1 MAVCDPVTKQQFDVV
16 LINALKD
23 FPHVD
28 SVRREQKE
36 CLENLVQGKDV
47 FAILPTGFG
56 KSLVFQIFPRLMKGL
71 QRNRH
76 SSSVCT
82 IIVVTPLVAI
92 MKDQVEQLKGMGVSS
107 AAIGVDERADEEAAK
122 NGTCEIVYGSPE
134 SWLSREWKRE
144 LQEGQLGKQTVAI
157 AIDEVHS
164 VMEW

>member
-1 MAVCDPVTKQQFDVV
+1 
-16 LINALKD
+16 
-23 FPHVD
+23 
-28 SVRREQKE
+28 
-36 CLENLVQGKDV
+36 
-47 FAILPTGFG
+47 
-56 KSLVFQIFPRLMKGL
+56 
-71 QRNRH
+71 
-76 SSSVCT
+76 
-82 IIVVTPLVAI
+82 

-164 VMEW
+164 VTEW